1 MSKKRIVLNKVGF
14 LGIAFFMS
22 IILVQ
27 CGQRGT
33 PTGGPKDMTP
43 PVIKSCSPENYS
55 TNFTGTKIS
64 IKFDEYVLIKSFKE
78 NFLISP
84 PVKTLPKYRLTGKTL
99 VLDFDTAF
107 NENTTYSMFFGEA
120 IVDLNEGNPL
130 DSNLFVFSTGDILD
144 SLTLEGTIVD
154 AFSGKDESDLLVH
167 LYRNQADSAPLTVLP
182 AYFAVVKKG
191 AFKFTNLA
199 AGEYKIFAL
208 RDGNRNYLYDLPDEK
223 IAFSSDLMI
232 VPGDSTSIDLH
243 TFQPEPKEL
252 KIFKPKSENTG
263 GILISFNKSAE
274 SNYTYSFLDSIIP
287 TDSIIEQWNTNHDSL
302 MLYSAMFKAANK
314 YLMRICVDTLVR
326 DSSAVKIGKT
336 ALKFKTSTN
345 YVPFFANNF
354 NKPLKFSFNKPLAAF
369 CDSCIFLIID
379 SIQHQIT
386 GNSFDI
392 ASNTVT
398 VNYNFKENS
407 DYNLVLDSATFTS
420 ILGESLDSLK
430 FDFPT
435 SQAKD
440 LGNLLL
446 IYDFPWGDHYL
457 LDVMQNETLIE
468 QVIISSSKGNVDVLG
483 LKPGNYQLKLSI
495 DENADQR
502 WTPGSYVDRTQSE
515 EIKLYPGEVT
525 IRPNWDVE
533 VDWKTE

>member
-33 PTGGPKDMTP
+33 PSGGPKDTTP
-43 PVIKSCSPENYS
+43 PQINKSTPENYS

-64 IKFDEYVLIKSFKE
+64 IKFDEYVQIKSFKE

-84 PVKTLPKYRLTGKTL
+84 PVNTVPKYRLTGKTL
-99 VLDFDTAF
+99 VLDFDTTF

-144 SLTLEGTIVD
+144 SLTIKGTITD
-154 AFSGKDESDLLVH
+154 ALSGQDESDLLVH

-208 RDGNRNYLYDLPDEK
+208 KDGNRNYLYDLPDEK
-223 IAFSSDLMI
+223 IAFSNDLVI
-232 VPGDSTSIDLH
+232 VPSDSTSIDLH
-243 TFQPEPKEL
+243 TFQPEPNEL
-252 KIFKPKSENTG
+252 KIFKPNSKNEG
-263 GILISFNKSAE
+263 EILVSFNKAVE

-287 TDSIIEQWNTNHDSL
+287 TGSIIEQWNTARDSL
-302 MLYSAMFKAANK
+302 ILYSTMFKSANK
-314 YLMRICVDTLVR
+314 YLMKLSVDTLVR
-326 DSSAVKIGKT
+326 DSIAVKIGKKPM
-336 ALKFKTSTN
+336 KFKASTN
-345 YVPFFANNF
+345 YTRSFANNF
-354 NKPLKFSFNKPLAAF
+354 NNPLKFTFNKPLATF

-379 SIQHQIT
+379 SAQHQIT
-386 GNSFDI
+386 GNSFDV
-392 ASNTVT
+392 ATNTVT

-407 DYNLVLDSATFTS
+407 DYNIILDSAAFTS
-420 ILGESLDSLK
+420 LLGESSDSLK

-435 SQAKD
+435 NQAKD

-457 LDVMQNETLIE
+457 LDIMQNESLI
-468 QVIISSSKGNVDVLG
+468 QQLIISDKKGNIDILG
-483 LKPGNYQLKLSI
+483 LKPGEYHLKLSI

-502 WTPGSYVDRTQSE
+502 WSPGSYLEKRQSE
-515 EIKLYPGEVT
+515 EVKLYTNEIT

-533 VDWKTE
+533 VEWVAE